1 MLARRF
7 ALALV
12 IALSASLPAR
22 AVENSTGPLYV
33 IVPFGEPGNTDPVFK
48 NATTQF
54 NVDLSDKNIR
64 TALSVP
70 IDAIEAVGTAR
81 QMCGS
86 YNAEGVLIPQLRFE
100 QSKERNL
107 TGFIPV
113 VGGVVSSSGVFDR
126 SPIRASLKL
135 YLIDCTGVV
144 RWKTFTTANKV
155 HKGQNV
161 AAGLTEIA
169 NEAVAEAVDEFASR
183 PDVNRP
189 NVNRPDVNRPDPNQS
204 DPPH

>member
-1 MLARRF
+1 MTVRRL
-7 ALALV
+7 ALAL
-12 IALSASLPAR
+12 ALALASTVPAR
-22 AVENSTGPLYV
+22 AVEQLSGPLYV
-33 IVPFGEPGNTDPVFK
+33 IVPFGEPGDTDPVLK
-48 NATTQF
+48 HATAQLSIDF
-54 NVDLSDKNIR
+54 SDKRIR
-64 TALSVP
+64 TATATP

-81 QMCGS
+81 QMCGAYS
-86 YNAEGVLIPQLRFE
+86 ADGVLIPQIRFE

-107 TGFIPV
+107 TGFLPV

-161 AAGLTEIA
+161 QAGLTEIT
-169 NEAVAEAVDEFASR
+169 NEAMSEAVDEFA
-183 PDVNRP
+183 NRP
-189 NVNRPDVNRPDPNQS
+189 PAPVL
-204 DPPH
+204 PPAGL

>member
-12 IALSASLPAR
+12 LALTASSVPAF
-22 AVENSTGPLYV
+22 AVEDSTGPLYV
-33 IVPFGEPGNTDPVFK
+33 IVPFGEPGNTDPVYK

-54 NVDLSDKNIR
+54 NVDLSDKKIR
-64 TALSVP
+64 TAVSVP

-86 YNAEGVLIPQLRFE
+86 YNADGVLIPQLRFE

-161 AAGLTEIA
+161 AAGLTEIT
-169 NEAVAEAVDEFASR
+169 NEAMAEAVDEFA
-183 PDVNRP
+183 
-189 NVNRPDVNRPDPNQS
+189 NRPDANRPT
-204 DPPH
+204 PPPADHS

>member
-12 IALSASLPAR
+12 LVLSAAVPAG
-22 AVENSTGPLYV
+22 AVEDSTGPLYV

-48 NATTQF
+48 SATTQF
-54 NVDLSDKNIR
+54 NVDLSDKKIR
-64 TALSVP
+64 TAMSVP

-81 QMCGS
+81 QMCGA
-86 YNAEGVLIPQLRFE
+86 YNADGVLISELRFE

-126 SPIRASLKL
+126 SPIRASFKL
-135 YLIDCTGVV
+135 YLVDCTGVV

-169 NEAVAEAVDEFASR
+169 NEAVAEAVEEFASR
-183 PDVNRP
+183 PDAHP
-189 NVNRPDVNRPDPNQS
+189 AATQ
-204 DPPH
+204 